1 MSGYKPYKLIPE
13 KHYQDL
19 INEKKCTNLAPH
31 ENQVNHENNERSIK
45 SIQDNNEME
54 FNSLSKENGVNISNL
69 YGAPSPHLK
78 TGRGLKDPLWV
89 YDNDNTLPQFS
100 NPKKLLDSFSNYN
113 KILDLDLPEKLK
125 VKIAQFYRDK
135 YDNKRNKSI
144 DRNDEDDDDD
154 DDDENYDDNDVII
167 APKAALDVALKR
179 IGQKSKVKMDLANK
193 IASVLLKSSKY
204 IKWDGSGQI
213 IFPKYINEIN
223 LFNLL
228 SIIVYARKGSENDI
242 QNIFNIIRPFFRKIE
257 DYIQNRSL
265 LDKIRGFRNKK
276 NKGKSL
282 YQSIG

>member
-1 MSGYKPYKLIPE
+1 
-13 KHYQDL
+13 
-19 INEKKCTNLAPH
+19 
-31 ENQVNHENNERSIK
+31 
-45 SIQDNNEME
+45 
-54 FNSLSKENGVNISNL
+54 
-69 YGAPSPHLK
+69 
-78 TGRGLKDPLWV
+78 
-89 YDNDNTLPQFS
+89 
-100 NPKKLLDSFSNYN
+100 
-113 KILDLDLPEKLK
+113 
-125 VKIAQFYRDK
+125 
-135 YDNKRNKSI
+135 
-144 DRNDEDDDDD
+144 
-154 DDDENYDDNDVII
+154 
-167 APKAALDVALKR
+167 
-179 IGQKSKVKMDLANK
+179 MDLANK

>member
-69 YGAPSPHLK
+69 YEAPSPHLK
-78 TGRGLKDPLWV
+78 TGRGIKDPLWV

-144 DRNDEDDDDD
+144 DKNDEDDDD

-228 SIIVYARKGSENDI
+228 SIIYMPEKD
-242 QNIFNIIRPFFRKIE
+242 QKMIFKIFL
-257 DYIQNRSL
+257 IL
-265 LDKIRGFRNKK
+265 LDLFLEK
-276 NKGKSL
+276 
-282 YQSIG
+282 